1 MDKRSTNYGAR
12 QEDRSTGKTGRGH
25 DAVSPAITGRVTW
38 RERVEVA
45 MRVKGMTREQRA
57 AAMPE
62 SAEIVRA
69 FAAEFEVVEV
79 KAHENN
85 LFYEWIK
92 K

>member
-1 MDKRSTNYGAR
+1 MIKWR
-12 QEDRSTGKTGRGH
+12 DRVAT
-25 DAVSPAITGRVTW
+25 AVRVQN
-38 RERVEVA
+38 
-45 MRVKGMTREQRA
+45 MTREERA

-69 FAAEFEVVEV
+69 FAAEFQVVEV
-79 KAHENN
+79 RAHENN

>member
-1 MDKRSTNYGAR
+1 MKW
-12 QEDRSTGKTGRGH
+12 QDRVAT
-25 DAVSPAITGRVTW
+25 AVRVQ
-38 RERVEVA
+38 
-45 MRVKGMTREQRA
+45 GMTREERA

-69 FAAEFEVVEV
+69 FAAEFQVVEV
-79 KAHENN
+79 RATENN

>member
-1 MDKRSTNYGAR
+1 
-12 QEDRSTGKTGRGH
+12 
-25 DAVSPAITGRVTW
+25 
-38 RERVEVA
+38 
-45 MRVKGMTREQRA
+45 MRVQNMTREERA

-69 FAAEFEVVEV
+69 FAAEFSVVEV
-79 KAHENN
+79 KATENN